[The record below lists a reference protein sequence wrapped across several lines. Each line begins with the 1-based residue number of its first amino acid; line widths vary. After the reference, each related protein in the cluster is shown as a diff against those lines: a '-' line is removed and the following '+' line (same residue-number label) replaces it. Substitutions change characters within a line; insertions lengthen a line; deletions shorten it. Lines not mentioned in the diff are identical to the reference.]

1 MKITGTN
8 FGTVVDDVKVT
19 LVGVKKSYN
28 AKVVAVTE
36 TEV

>member
-8 FGTVVDDVKVT
+8 FGTVIDDVKVT

-28 AKVVAVTE
+28 AKVVAITDTE
-36 TEV
+36 I